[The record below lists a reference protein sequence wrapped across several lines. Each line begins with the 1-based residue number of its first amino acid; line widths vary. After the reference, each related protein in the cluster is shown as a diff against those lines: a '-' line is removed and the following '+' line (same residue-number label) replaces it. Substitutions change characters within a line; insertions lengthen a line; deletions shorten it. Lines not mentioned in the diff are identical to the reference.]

1 MKKICWNTERKV
13 HLQLIV
19 LFACRAFM
27 VKKIIKC
34 IIVNIVLRCKWW
46 RSFAQFYSQQLQYD
60 HYPSNEW
67 WKGGQRI
74 QYMVK

>member
-19 LFACRAFM
+19 LFACGAFM

-34 IIVNIVLRCKWW
+34 IIVNIVLRCKWC

-60 HYPSNEW
+60 HYPSNAMN
-67 WKGGQRI
+67 GGRE
-74 QYMVK
+74 VKEYNI